1 MKSASIEKL
10 SLPTAIACGA
20 LFMVMLFTV
29 IWGVITRYLF
39 GDQARWTEEL
49 ARFLLVWVSFL
60 GATLAYARHQHLG
73 IDLLVARFDP
83 WTRRLAECIGHGLV
97 ALFAFAVMGYGGF
110 ELVVE
115 RFDSGQLL
123 PSLGVAKAW
132 QYLVVPLSGLM
143 IGLLALIHLVET
155 ARGRE
160 VAGSEVEEGA
170 P

>member
-1 MKSASIEKL
+1 MKSSSVEKL
-10 SLPTAIACGA
+10 SLPTAVLCGA
-20 LFMVMLFTV
+20 LFVAMLSTVM
-29 IWGVITRYLF
+29 WGVLTRYLF

-60 GATLAYARHQHLG
+60 GAALAYARHQHLG
-73 IDLLVARFDP
+73 IDLLVAKFDP
-83 WTRRLAECIGHGLV
+83 WTRRLAECIGHALV
-97 ALFAFAVMGYGGF
+97 ALFAFVVMGYGGF

-160 VAGSEVEEGA
+160 VAGIATEEGA